1 MLGEGDGTNLTIAIT
16 ELSKKIT
23 DIYEVQQGV
32 GINVGLGEDKTN
44 IVGPTAITDIDQW
57 WASGLDVLKAQL
69 IGESNNVNDYFTS
82 GKVNILQ
89 DGKPSV
95 TTAEQDLVMV
105 IDRNKVEGGIGPQQQ
120 TMPDMT
126 SLERST
132 SQNQITQLGNI
143 DGKFNITVDGTSHII
158 VDGRNLKIPLRDMF
172 NDDELISFVKDKLD
186 KKSLYSMGGNDNE
199 RGKFSIKQ
207 V

>member
-23 DIYEVQQGV
+23 DIYEVNKDSGV
-32 GINVGLGEDKTN
+32 SIGLGEDKTN

-186 KKSLYSMGGNDNE
+186 KKSLYSMSGNDNE